1 MTQLYLVAMVALGGA
16 VGAMGRFLL
25 AHWRTPR
32 FPFATFIANV
42 AGSFLLGF
50 LAAGSSES
58 PLLLL
63 MGVGFCGSLTT
74 FSTFSL
80 DTLVLAREG
89 RRGTAVV
96 NVIASV
102 AACVAAVAAGLALGL
117 TVFSR

>member
-1 MTQLYLVAMVALGGA
+1 VTQLYLVAMVALGGA

-25 AHWRTPR
+25 SHWRTPR
-32 FPFATFIANV
+32 FPFATFMANV
-42 AGSFLLGF
+42 SGSFLLGF

-80 DTLVLAREG
+80 DTLVLARER